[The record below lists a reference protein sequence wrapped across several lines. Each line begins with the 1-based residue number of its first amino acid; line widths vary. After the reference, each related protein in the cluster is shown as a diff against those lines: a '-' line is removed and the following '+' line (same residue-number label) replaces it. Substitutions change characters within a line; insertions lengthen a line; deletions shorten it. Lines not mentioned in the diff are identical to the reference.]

1 MRGSVGVHVAHC
13 CKWHGCKYGDPDCP
27 VANGEAEQEYL
38 CEDCSNILEEE
49 DLPEVVYYRKEDAV
63 ACLKCLPSANAVLK
77 SDFERLQA
85 EHDALIKNYAE
96 CMKDYAKEIFDE
108 LESYRNIQGDLIL
121 YPSEYTKLRNKY
133 A

>member
-1 MRGSVGVHVAHC
+1 M
-13 CKWHGCKYGDPDCP
+13 
-27 VANGEAEQEYL
+27 
-38 CEDCSNILEEE
+38 EDYISRLAAIKMIEE

-63 ACLKCLPSANAVLK
+63 ACLKCLPSANVVLK

-121 YPSEYTKLRNKY
+121 YPSEYTKLKNKY

>member
-1 MRGSVGVHVAHC
+1 M
-13 CKWHGCKYGDPDCP
+13 
-27 VANGEAEQEYL
+27 
-38 CEDCSNILEEE
+38 EDYISRLAAIKMIEE

-63 ACLKCLPSANAVLK
+63 ACLKCLPSANVVLK

-85 EHDALIKNYAE
+85 EHDAIIKNYAE

>member
-1 MRGSVGVHVAHC
+1 M
-13 CKWHGCKYGDPDCP
+13 
-27 VANGEAEQEYL
+27 
-38 CEDCSNILEEE
+38 EDYISRLAAIKMIEE

-63 ACLKCLPSANAVLK
+63 ACLECIPSANVVLK

-85 EHDALIKNYAE
+85 EHDAIIKNYAE

>member
-1 MRGSVGVHVAHC
+1 M
-13 CKWHGCKYGDPDCP
+13 
-27 VANGEAEQEYL
+27 
-38 CEDCSNILEEE
+38 EDYISRLTAIKMIEE

-63 ACLKCLPSANAVLK
+63 TCLECLPSANVVLK

-108 LESYRNIQGDLIL
+108 LESHGNILGAVIL
-121 YPSEYTKLRNKY
+121 YPAEYVKLRNKY
-133 A
+133 VEGNTDEVECLCGSLS